1 MIEDLH
7 FEQLTAKEKQ
17 ELPNRL
23 TALPPLRFNHLKKR
37 IKPPPPPKQPFKIH
51 PNIILIILLVAILLV
66 VLTLGFIVWR
76 VYKVRSRVKGFKPM
90 AKLFKGN
97 TDDLEE
103 GINQILSLVKNPVS
117 HLAKTFLTS
126 SLEDIPHT
134 VKPSPRPPI
143 RKPQPPP
150 RESSLP
156 LEDLELIKQVTIS
169 EETLHDVVQDLKK
182 DQPQKFKGYIKK
194 LKEQAPQTSAQQSTS
209 QF

>member
-1 MIEDLH
+1 
-7 FEQLTAKEKQ
+7 
-17 ELPNRL
+17 
-23 TALPPLRFNHLKKR
+23 
-37 IKPPPPPKQPFKIH
+37 
-51 PNIILIILLVAILLV
+51 
-66 VLTLGFIVWR
+66 
-76 VYKVRSRVKGFKPM
+76 M

-103 GINQILSLVKNPVS
+103 GINQILSLVKNPVG

-126 SLEDIPHT
+126 SLEDVPHT
-134 VKPSPRPPI
+134 VKPSPRE
-143 RKPQPPP
+143 P

-194 LKEQAPQTSAQQSTS
+194 LKEQAPQTSTQQSTS

>member
-1 MIEDLH
+1 
-7 FEQLTAKEKQ
+7 
-17 ELPNRL
+17 
-23 TALPPLRFNHLKKR
+23 
-37 IKPPPPPKQPFKIH
+37 
-51 PNIILIILLVAILLV
+51 
-66 VLTLGFIVWR
+66 
-76 VYKVRSRVKGFKPM
+76 M

-103 GINQILSLVKNPVS
+103 RINQILSLVKNQVG

-126 SLEDIPHT
+126 SLEDVPHT

-182 DQPQKFKGYIKK
+182 GP
-194 LKEQAPQTSAQQSTS
+194 TSEI
-209 QF
+209 

>member
-1 MIEDLH
+1 M
-7 FEQLTAKEKQ
+7 
-17 ELPNRL
+17 
-23 TALPPLRFNHLKKR
+23 
-37 IKPPPPPKQPFKIH
+37 
-51 PNIILIILLVAILLV
+51 V
-66 VLTLGFIVWR
+66 
-76 VYKVRSRVKGFKPM
+76 
-90 AKLFKGN
+90 KLFKGN

-103 GINQILSLVKNPVS
+103 GVNQILSLVKNPVS

-134 VKPSPRPPI
+134 IKPSPRPPI

-182 DQPQKFKGYIKK
+182 DQPQKFKGYIN
-194 LKEQAPQTSAQQSTS
+194 
-209 QF
+209 

>member
-1 MIEDLH
+1 
-7 FEQLTAKEKQ
+7 
-17 ELPNRL
+17 
-23 TALPPLRFNHLKKR
+23 
-37 IKPPPPPKQPFKIH
+37 
-51 PNIILIILLVAILLV
+51 
-66 VLTLGFIVWR
+66 
-76 VYKVRSRVKGFKPM
+76 M

-103 GINQILSLVKNPVS
+103 GINQILSLVKNPVG

-126 SLEDIPHT
+126 SLEDVPHT

-194 LKEQAPQTSAQQSTS
+194 LKEQAPQTLARQSTS

>member
-1 MIEDLH
+1 
-7 FEQLTAKEKQ
+7 
-17 ELPNRL
+17 
-23 TALPPLRFNHLKKR
+23 
-37 IKPPPPPKQPFKIH
+37 
-51 PNIILIILLVAILLV
+51 
-66 VLTLGFIVWR
+66 
-76 VYKVRSRVKGFKPM
+76 M

-103 GINQILSLVKNPVS
+103 GINQILSLVKNPVGHS
-117 HLAKTFLTS
+117 AKTFLTS
-126 SLEDIPHT
+126 SLEDLPHT
-134 VKPSPRPPI
+134 VKPSPRPLI

-182 DQPQKFKGYIKK
+182 DQPQKFKGYIRK
-194 LKEQAPQTSAQQSTS
+194 LKEHAPQTSAQQSTS

>member
-1 MIEDLH
+1 MV
-7 FEQLTAKEKQ
+7 
-17 ELPNRL
+17 
-23 TALPPLRFNHLKKR
+23 LK
-37 IKPPPPPKQPFKIH
+37 
-51 PNIILIILLVAILLV
+51 
-66 VLTLGFIVWR
+66 LGFIVWR
-76 VYKVRSRVKGFKPM
+76 VYKVRSQVKGFKPM

-103 GINQILSLVKNPVS
+103 GINQILSLVKNPVG
-117 HLAKTFLTS
+117 HLAKMFLTS
-126 SLEDIPHT
+126 SLENVPHT

-182 DQPQKFKGYIKK
+182 DQRQKFKGYIKK
-194 LKEQAPQTSAQQSTS
+194 LKEQAPQTSADSLLHNSKHCEPTATKCSTNQSGGFNLHQS
-209 QF
+209 